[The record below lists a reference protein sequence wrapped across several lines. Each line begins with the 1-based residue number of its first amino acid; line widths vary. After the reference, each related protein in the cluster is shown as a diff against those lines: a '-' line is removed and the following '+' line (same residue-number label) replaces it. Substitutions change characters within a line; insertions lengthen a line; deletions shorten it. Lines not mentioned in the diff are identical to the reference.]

1 MGGKHIDKTD
11 IKIKEFKKLYVD
23 AYAKNIEARWD
34 EINTELLKVDKE
46 IKTKNDRLIQSLKDL
61 KNKKR
66 KLKDVKELEKEK
78 LMHA

>member
-1 MGGKHIDKTD
+1 M
-11 IKIKEFKKLYVD
+11 
-23 AYAKNIEARWD
+23 EARWD